1 VIESRVYDVLVEP
14 VVSEKA
20 TALTGRNKYVFNVSD
35 SANKKTVKEAVEKVF
50 NVKVVSVN
58 ILNRK
63 GKEKVF
69 KGRIGKRS
77 DVKKAIVT
85 IESGKTIELSVG
97 V

>member
-1 VIESRVYDVLVEP
+1 MIESRVYDVLVEP